1 MSACVT
7 DVAIKA
13 AAVASAGG
21 EDEWFELSDRA
32 QDAAIEDARVML
44 QAALPH
50 LTYDRRPVGEYLL
63 NDQGGSVRWLDGPP
77 AHAEKIYTLPPHVL
91 PSHCVELR
99 QLLLE
104 AIAAEKR
111 TWTGDNRVAAW
122 TALDAMLHRFDELAA
137 RRPLVV
143 VDVAF
148 VLRSASAV
156 LHMWE
161 DDPNVTGYMGDFGDA
176 CSILEILAQHAQA
189 DHPAISVGETPISNA
204 LSHRIE
210 P

>member
-7 DVAIKA
+7 DAAIRA

-32 QDAAIEDARVML
+32 QDTAIEDARVML

-77 AHAEKIYTLPPHVL
+77 AHAEKIYTSPPHVL

-104 AIAAEKR
+104 SIAAEKR

-122 TALDAMLHRFDELAA
+122 TALDAVLHGFDELAA
-137 RRPLVV
+137 RRPVV
-143 VDVAF
+143 VADVAF
-148 VLRSASAV
+148 ILRSASAV
-156 LHMWE
+156 LCMWE

-176 CSILEILAQHAQA
+176 CSILEILAQHAEVT
-189 DHPAISVGETPISNA
+189 PINNAIS
-204 LSHRIE
+204 HHIE

>member
-7 DVAIKA
+7 DAAIKA

-21 EDEWFELSDRA
+21 EGEWFELSDGA
-32 QDAAIEDARVML
+32 QEIALEDARVML
-44 QAALPH
+44 RAALPH
-50 LTYDRRPVGEYLL
+50 LTYDRRPVGEYLA
-63 NDQGGSVRWLDGPP
+63 DDPGASVRWLDGPP
-77 AHAEKIYTLPPHVL
+77 AHAEKIYTSPPHVL

-122 TALDAMLHRFDELAA
+122 TALDAMLHGFDELAT

-143 VDVAF
+143 VDAAF

-156 LHMWE
+156 LYMWE
-161 DDPNVTGYMGDFGDA
+161 DDPNLTGYMGDFGDA
-176 CSILEILAQHAQA
+176 CSILEILAQHAEKTIPQ
-189 DHPAISVGETPISNA
+189 IR
-204 LSHRIE
+204 LK
-210 P
+210 

>member
-7 DVAIKA
+7 DAAIKA

-21 EDEWFELSDRA
+21 EDEWFELSDEA
-32 QDAAIEDARVML
+32 QDTALEDARVML

-50 LTYDRRPVGEYLL
+50 LAYDRRPVGEFLSSV
-63 NDQGGSVRWLDGPP
+63 QGGGVRWLDGPP
-77 AHAEKIYTLPPHVL
+77 VHAEKLYTSPPHVL

-104 AIAAEKR
+104 AIAAEKK

-122 TALDAMLHRFDELAA
+122 TALDDMLRGFDQLAA
-137 RRPLVV
+137 RRPVVV

-156 LHMWE
+156 LYMWE
-161 DDPNVTGYMGDFGDA
+161 DDPNQTGYMGDFGDA
-176 CSILEILAQHAQA
+176 CSILEILAQHA
-189 DHPAISVGETPISNA
+189 ENRT
-204 LSHRIE
+204 
-210 P
+210 

>member
-7 DVAIKA
+7 DAAIRA

-21 EDEWFELSDRA
+21 EDEWFELSDQA
-32 QDAAIEDARVML
+32 QDTAIEDARVML

-50 LTYDRRPVGEYLL
+50 LTYDQRPVGEYLV
-63 NDQGGSVRWLDGPP
+63 NDQGGSVRWLNAPP
-77 AHAEKIYTLPPHVL
+77 AHAEKIYTSPPHVL

-111 TWTGDNRVAAW
+111 TWTGDNRIAAW
-122 TALDAMLHRFDELAA
+122 TALDAMLQGFDELAA
-137 RRPLVV
+137 RRPVV
-143 VDVAF
+143 VADVAF

-176 CSILEILAQHAQA
+176 CSILEILAQHAEVS
-189 DHPAISVGETPISNA
+189 PITNAI
-204 LSHRIE
+204 SHRIAT
-210 P
+210 